1 MSERAN
7 EKRTDREL
15 PLRTSCCVVGG
26 GPAGVILSL
35 ILARNGI
42 PTVLLEA
49 AHDFERDFRGDTV
62 HPPTLELFESLGLAE
77 EVLKLPHEKV
87 TTFTLP
93 GQNEGENA
101 ISFAHLKSR
110 FPFVMMMS
118 QAILLDFLANEAQ
131 RSPCFTLIM
140 QANVQD
146 LIFEN
151 DRVVGVRYKRD
162 GRMHEVRATL
172 TVGADGR
179 SSRVR
184 RSAGIAPVKLSDGI
198 DVLWF
203 RLPRHDDEAHGIM
216 GRAGDGRLL
225 IFLNRGHQWQI
236 GYIFPKGN
244 FNHLR
249 EQGIEAFR
257 ESLIRIEPALADRVD
272 LLLDWKDVALLNV
285 ESNRVPQWYRDG
297 LLLIGDAAHA
307 MSPIGGVGI
316 NYAVQDAVAAA
327 NALVEPLKH
336 GSVSL
341 EALAAVQKEREWPT
355 KVMQGIQAAM
365 QKMLV
370 RRGLDASVPFRP
382 PFFLRWPLFRR
393 IPPWLISYGVRTTR
407 LKVHAGQAGPRP
419 NP

>member
-1 MSERAN
+1 MSDQVLGIPTED
-7 EKRTDREL
+7 EP
-15 PLRTSCCVVGG
+15 PLRTTCCVVGG
-26 GPAGVILSL
+26 GPAGVVLSL

-49 AHDFERDFRGDTV
+49 AHDFDRDFRGDTV
-62 HPPTLELFESLGLAE
+62 HPPTMELFERLGLVDQ
-77 EVLKLPHEKV
+77 VLKLPHDKV
-87 TTFTLP
+87 STFTLP
-93 GQNEGENA
+93 GHKEGENS
-101 ISFAHLKSR
+101 ISFDRLKTR
-110 FPFVMMMS
+110 YPYVTMMS
-118 QAILLDFLANEAQ
+118 QAVLLDFLAKEAQ

-140 QANVQD
+140 HANVQE
-146 LIFEN
+146 LIFDH
-151 DRVVGVRYKRD
+151 DRVAGVRYKKD
-162 GRMHEVRATL
+162 GHSHEVRATL

-184 RSAGIAPVKLSDGI
+184 RSAGIEPVKLSDGI

-216 GRAGDGRLL
+216 GRAGSGRLL

-249 EQGIEAFR
+249 EEGIEAFR
-257 ESLIRIEPALADRVD
+257 ESLVRIEPALADRVH
-272 LLLDWKDVALLNV
+272 LLHDWKDVALLNV

-327 NALVEPLKH
+327 NALVEPLRH
-336 GSVSL
+336 GKAPL

-355 KVMQGIQAAM
+355 KVMQAIQAAM
-365 QKMLV
+365 QRQLV
-370 RRGLDASVPFRP
+370 KRGLDSSRPFRP
-382 PFFLRWPLFRR
+382 PFFLRWPLIRR

-407 LKVHAGQAGPRP
+407 LKVDPH
-419 NP
+419 

>member
-1 MSERAN
+1 MN
-7 EKRTDREL
+7 DLKGEL
-15 PLRTSCCVVGG
+15 RKVDEPPRVTTCCIVGG
-26 GPAGVILSL
+26 GPAGVILAL
-35 ILARNGI
+35 ILSRNAI

-62 HPPTLELFESLGLAE
+62 HPPTMELFETLGLADR
-77 EVLKLPHEKV
+77 VLALPHHKV
-87 TTFTLP
+87 RKFTLP
-93 GQNEGENA
+93 GQKEGESG
-101 ISFAHLKSR
+101 ISFDHLR
-110 FPFVMMMS
+110 TRYPYVTMMS
-118 QAILLDFLANEAQ
+118 QAILLDFLAKEAQ
-131 RSPCFTLIM
+131 RSPQFTLIM
-140 QANVQD
+140 NANVQD

-151 DRVVGVRYKRD
+151 DRVAGVRYKQD
-162 GRMHEVRATL
+162 GQMHEVRATL

-184 RSAGIAPVKLSDGI
+184 RSAGIEPVRLSEGI

-203 RLPRHDDEAHGIM
+203 RLPRHEDEAQGIM
-216 GRAGDGRLL
+216 GRASGGRIL

-244 FNHLR
+244 FRHLR

-257 ESLIRIEPALADRVD
+257 ESLVQVEPALADRVH
-272 LLLDWKDVALLNV
+272 LLEDWKDVALLNV
-285 ESNRVPQWYRDG
+285 QSDRVPKWYRDG

-336 GSVSL
+336 GRAPL

-355 KVMQGIQAAM
+355 RVIQAVQGMM
-365 QKMLV
+365 QKQLV
-370 RRGLDASVPFRP
+370 KRGLDRDRPFEV

-393 IPPWLISYGVRTTR
+393 VPPWLVSYGVRTTR
-407 LKVHAGQAGPRP
+407 LKVVPSPLARVDA
-419 NP
+419 

>member
-1 MSERAN
+1 MSERTN
-7 EKRTDREL
+7 ENRTEQEP
-15 PLRTSCCVVGG
+15 PLRTTCCVVGG

-49 AHDFERDFRGDTV
+49 AHDFDRDFRGDTV
-62 HPPTLELFESLGLAE
+62 HPPTMELFESLGLAE
-77 EVLKLPHEKV
+77 EVLKLPHDKV

-93 GQNEGENA
+93 GQKEGENS
-101 ISFAHLKSR
+101 ISFDRLKTR
-110 FPFVMMMS
+110 YPYVTMMS
-118 QAILLDFLANEAQ
+118 QAVLLDFLAKEAQ

-140 QANVQD
+140 QANVQE

-151 DRVVGVRYKRD
+151 DRVVGVRYKKD

-184 RSAGIAPVKLSDGI
+184 RGAGITPVKLTDGI

-216 GRAGDGRLL
+216 GRAAAGRIL

-249 EQGIEAFR
+249 EEGIEAFR
-257 ESLIRIEPALADRVD
+257 ESLVQVEPALADRVH
-272 LLLDWKDVALLNV
+272 LLHDWKDVALLNV
-285 ESNRVPQWYRDG
+285 ESNRVSEWYREG

-336 GSVSL
+336 GSVPL
-341 EALAAVQKEREWPT
+341 EALAAVQEEREWPT

-370 RRGLDASVPFRP
+370 KRGLDSSRPFRP
-382 PFFLRWPLFRR
+382 PFFLRWPIFRR

-407 LKVHAGQAGPRP
+407 LKAHAGLASPQP